1 MSAPIQSDR
10 DHRFIARAVD
20 LAKKGLYTTKPNPRV
35 GCVVVRG
42 DEIVGEGWH
51 ERTGQSHAEIHALSA
66 AGERAKDSE
75 VFVSLEPCAHTG
87 RTGPCAQALV
97 DAGVKRVV
105 AAMIDPN
112 PQVAGRGLE
121 MLRSAGI
128 AAEISEKD
136 CGAGELNAG
145 FCKRMASGRPLVR
158 LKVAATMDG
167 RTAANDGSSQWITGE
182 AARAEVHA
190 LRARSCAIVTGIGT
204 VREDDP
210 RLNARLDEDVV
221 QPLRVV
227 LDGNAQLDPAARL
240 FSEPG
245 DVLVITSRED
255 DEGYGF
261 DARAEQVCLR
271 GEDGRVD
278 VAGVLD
284 ILAARSCN
292 EVLVEAGAGVAGAFV
307 SRGLVDEI
315 WVYQSPDM
323 LGSGGRGM
331 FIMRGIR
338 SIGDRVRFELKDV
351 SRTGRDLRLIYS
363 PSREGG

>member
-1 MSAPIQSDR
+1 MNTPDHSDR
-10 DHRFIARAVD
+10 DLRFIARAVE
-20 LAKKGLYTTKPNPRV
+20 LAKRGLYTTKPNPRV
-35 GCVVVRG
+35 GCVVVQG

-51 ERTGQSHAEIHALSA
+51 ERAGESHAEIHALSA
-66 AGERAKDSE
+66 AGDRAKGSE
-75 VFVSLEPCAHTG
+75 IFVSLEPCAHAG

-97 DAGVKRVV
+97 DAGVSRVV

-112 PQVAGRGLE
+112 PQVAGRGIE

-128 AAEISEKD
+128 AAEISEQD
-136 CGAGELNAG
+136 CGAVELNAG
-145 FCKRMASGRPLVR
+145 FCKRMTSGRPLVR

-182 AARAEVHA
+182 AARAEVHQ

-204 VREDDP
+204 VREDNP
-210 RLNARLDEDVV
+210 RLNARVDEDVV

-227 LDGNAQLDPAARL
+227 LDGNGQLDPSARL

-245 DVLVITSRED
+245 DVLIVTSRAD
-255 DEGYGF
+255 DEVYGF
-261 DARAEQVCLR
+261 DARTEQLCLT

-278 VAGVLD
+278 VAGLLD
-284 ILAARSCN
+284 LLAERACN

-315 WVYQSPDM
+315 WIYQSPDM
-323 LGSGGRGM
+323 LGTGGRGM
-331 FIMRGIR
+331 FVMRGIR
-338 SIGDRVRFELKDV
+338 SIGDRVKFELKDV
-351 SRTGRDLRLIYS
+351 SKIGRDLRLVYS
-363 PSREGG
+363 PSKER

>member
-51 ERTGQSHAEIHALSA
+51 ERAGESHAEIHALSA
-66 AGERAKDSE
+66 AGERAKGSE

-87 RTGPCAQALV
+87 RTGPCAEALV

-112 PQVAGRGLE
+112 PQVGGRGIE

-128 AAEISEKD
+128 AADISEKD

-145 FCKRMASGRPLVR
+145 FRKRMASGRPLVR

-182 AARAEVHA
+182 AARAEAHQ
-190 LRARSCAIVTGIGT
+190 LRARSCAVVTGIGT

-227 LDGNAQLDPAARL
+227 LDGNGQLDPSARL

-261 DARAEQVCLR
+261 DARTEQVCLQ

-331 FIMRGIR
+331 FVMRGIR

-363 PSREGG
+363 PSREDE

>member
-1 MSAPIQSDR
+1 MNTPDQMDR
-10 DHRFIARAVD
+10 DHRFMTRAVE
-20 LAKKGLYTTKPNPRV
+20 LAKRGLYTTKPNPRV
-35 GCVVVRG
+35 GCVVVQG

-51 ERTGQSHAEIHALSA
+51 ERAGEPHAEIHALSD
-66 AGERAKDSE
+66 AGERAKGSE
-75 VFVSLEPCAHTG
+75 VFVSLEPCAHSG
-87 RTGPCAQALV
+87 RTGPCVQALV
-97 DAGVKRVV
+97 DAGVSRVV

-112 PQVAGRGLE
+112 PQVAGRGIE
-121 MLRSAGI
+121 MLRTAGI
-128 AAEISEKD
+128 AAEISQQD
-136 CGAGELNAG
+136 CGALDLNPG
-145 FCKRMASGRPLVR
+145 FCKRMAGGRPLVR

-182 AARAEVHA
+182 AARAEVHQ

-204 VREDDP
+204 VREDNP
-210 RLNARLDEDVV
+210 RLNARVDEDVV

-227 LDGNAQLDPAARL
+227 LDGNGQLDPSARL
-240 FSEPG
+240 FSESG
-245 DVLVITSRED
+245 DVLIVTSRED

-261 DARAEQVCLR
+261 DARTEQLCLA

-284 ILAARSCN
+284 ILAERACN

-307 SRGLVDEI
+307 SRSLVDEI

-331 FIMRGIR
+331 FVMRGIR
-338 SIGDRVRFELKDV
+338 SIDDRVKFELKDA
-351 SRTGRDLRLIYS
+351 SRIGRDLRLIYR
-363 PSREGG
+363 PAREGG